1 MTKLDAPTKLDT
13 LYLSDSEQLHIT
25 GVDSMGGAIV
35 GQGCILEVAS
45 DTVAVKA
52 CMAAWI
58 ERLMR
63 EEGIGWE
70 RAYYPVMIE
79 AKEIAFAEIL
89 KGKPA

>member
-1 MTKLDAPTKLDT
+1 MSAKFDRLTEG
-13 LYLSDSEQLHIT
+13 EQRHIT
-25 GVDSMGGAIV
+25 SVDHMGTVEV
-35 GQGCILEVAS
+35 GPGCILEVAS

-63 EEGIGWE
+63 EHGLTWE
-70 RAYYPVMIE
+70 QPYYRVVVE

-89 KGKPA
+89 KGKP

>member
-1 MTKLDAPTKLDT
+1 MSTPTPFTDLVNIERHKVKPDVLGT
-13 LYLSDSEQLHIT
+13 ASC
-25 GVDSMGGAIV
+25 GP
-35 GQGCILEVAS
+35 GCILEVAS

-63 EEGIGWE
+63 EEGLRWE
-70 RAYYPVMIE
+70 TPYYRLMIE

-89 KGKPA
+89 KGKP

>member
-1 MTKLDAPTKLDT
+1 MRTFAEHLNLEQHKTK
-13 LYLSDSEQLHIT
+13 E
-25 GVDSMGGAIV
+25 GALGLAEV
-35 GQGCILEVAS
+35 GSGCILEVAS

-63 EEGIGWE
+63 EHGLTWE
-70 RAYYPVMIE
+70 TPYYRVMIE

-89 KGKPA
+89 KGKP

>member
-1 MTKLDAPTKLDT
+1 MSTPTPFDDLVNIERHKVKPDVLGT
-13 LYLSDSEQLHIT
+13 PSC
-25 GVDSMGGAIV
+25 GP
-35 GQGCILEVAS
+35 GCILEVAS

-63 EEGIGWE
+63 EEGLRWE
-70 RAYYPVMIE
+70 KPYFTAMIE

-89 KGKPA
+89 KGKP